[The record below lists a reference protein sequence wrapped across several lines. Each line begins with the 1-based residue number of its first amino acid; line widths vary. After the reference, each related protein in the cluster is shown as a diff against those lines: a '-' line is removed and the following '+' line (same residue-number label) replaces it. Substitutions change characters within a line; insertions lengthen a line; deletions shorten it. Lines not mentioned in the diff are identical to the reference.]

1 MPRSSSDSSDNDYER
16 LARQVG
22 QEVGQDV
29 RSRYGLIRDDPRP
42 LSREIEVAN
51 PRTGQYRHR
60 EYPDSM
66 EIQQYD
72 SNRTEP
78 PFWSG
83 RRTQTSILDDI
94 DADGER
100 SEAARRAPSG
110 RFPQSSRP
118 SYLDER
124 ISNMAGASTVS

>member
-22 QEVGQDV
+22 QEVGQDI
-29 RSRYGLIRDDPRP
+29 RSRYGLIRNDPRP
-42 LSREIEVAN
+42 LSREITVAS

-66 EIQQYD
+66 EIEQYD

-78 PFWSG
+78 PFWSR

-100 SEAARRAPSG
+100 PEAARRTPSG
-110 RFPQSSRP
+110 SVPMSSRP
-118 SYLDER
+118 RYLEER